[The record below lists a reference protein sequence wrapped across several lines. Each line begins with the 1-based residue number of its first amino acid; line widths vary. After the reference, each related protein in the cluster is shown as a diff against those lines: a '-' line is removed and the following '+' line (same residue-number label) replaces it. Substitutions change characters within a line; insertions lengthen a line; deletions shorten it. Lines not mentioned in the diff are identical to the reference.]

1 MLFSIFSLLSDS
13 PFIHITEN
21 ALDFGHPLLI
31 FFILDLLY
39 NHVWKGVSSRNMEKF
54 EGSKVTFIITLN
66 QENMFRMRTAPV
78 VICRS

>member
-13 PFIHITEN
+13 PFILITEN

-54 EGSKVTFIITLN
+54 EGSKV
-66 QENMFRMRTAPV
+66 RR
-78 VICRS
+78 